1 MIQRIQSL
9 YLVIVIIL
17 LSIVTTGVDLFSFLN
32 EKSRF
37 AFNSYGIT
45 EYSIETGEAIGKQ
58 FFPMFIGFIA
68 LVMLAFLCLMS
79 YKNLA
84 RQLQLGRMVFYLYFM
99 SLIGVLAISGVG
111 EGLLDVETDKREMSV
126 GFILFVAGFPF
137 TFLANIGIKRDK
149 KLLDSLNR
157 LR

>member
-1 MIQRIQSL
+1 M
-9 YLVIVIIL
+9 VIVIIL

-84 RQLQLGRMVFYLYFM
+84 RQLQLGRMVFYM